1 MITVPMRLKEEADDY
16 RYIPDP
22 DLPPMLAEDE
32 QIEGIRENMPEPP
45 HIKSE
50 RFIEEYGIDEE
61 YSKVITS
68 ELSLAD
74 AFEEVAKKIDPSF
87 AALWMRDELKR
98 VLNYNK
104 LGFAESGITTPN
116 IVELLQLIQNKKVTP
131 KAAKKII
138 EKMPKNLDSPAK
150 IAEQL
155 GLIGVSDKE
164 SVLKAVK
171 QAIEE
176 NPQAVSDY
184 HEGKKGAMNFLIGQ
198 VMRLTR
204 GKADPG
210 ETAKFLSEALR

>member
-1 MITVPMRLKEEADDY
+1 
-16 RYIPDP
+16 
-22 DLPPMLAEDE
+22 
-32 QIEGIRENMPEPP
+32 MPEPP

-50 RFIEEYGIDEE
+50 RFIEEYGIAEE

-68 ELSLAD
+68 ELALAD

-104 LGFAESGITTPN
+104 MGFAESGITTAN
-116 IVELLQLIQNKKVTP
+116 IVELLKLIQDKKVTP

-150 IAEQL
+150 IAEKL

-171 QAIEE
+171 QAIDE

-210 ETAKFLSEALR
+210 ETAKFLSEALK